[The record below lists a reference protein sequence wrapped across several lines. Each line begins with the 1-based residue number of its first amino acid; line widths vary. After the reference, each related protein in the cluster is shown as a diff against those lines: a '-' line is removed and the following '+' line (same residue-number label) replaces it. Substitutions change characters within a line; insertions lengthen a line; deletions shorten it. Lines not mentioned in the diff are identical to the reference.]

1 MSKNTIHEVDSH
13 YAQEFIKLLTPIADF
28 SNIPEGT
35 KIFSS
40 HSQNP
45 LFFDNFIEFEQPG
58 IKYTSSVDG
67 RTYTFSAQGWYFWD
81 EETAFNILSSTI
93 DKNGRS
99 LFVNGII
106 HERQDIIDFHLKNNL
121 LLDIADYDGKSP
133 FYYAANTNNHV
144 LCKQLLEKGVDVN
157 KNGLDDYKQTVLHAA
172 CFLPSKITAK
182 EKEEAQTRYFQTISF
197 LLELG
202 YDVNAKDIDNDTPLI
217 TCCRQDSSN
226 HKTVE
231 LLLNAGA
238 EVNAVN
244 VDRMYPLHYAVEQD
258 HVAIA
263 KLLLENNAMITTR
276 IAQDIKSENMVELFE
291 KYITKMDEETET
303 TFRINALKIML
314 V

>member
-1 MSKNTIHEVDSH
+1 MSEKFFHHVDSH
-13 YAQEFIKLLTPIADF
+13 YAKEFIKLLTPIADF
-28 SNIPEGT
+28 YNIPEGT

-45 LFFDNFIEFEQPG
+45 LFFDNFIELEQHG
-58 IKYTSSVDG
+58 IKYTSSLNG
-67 RTYTFSAQGWYFWD
+67 ETYTFSAQGWYFWD
-81 EETAFNILSSTI
+81 EETAFNMLLSTRDS
-93 DKNGRS
+93 NGRS
-99 LFVNGII
+99 LFINGII

-121 LLDIADYDGKSP
+121 LLDTADSDGKSP

-144 LCKQLLEKGVDVN
+144 LCKQLLEKGVDAN
-157 KNGLDDYKQTVLHAA
+157 KNSLDNYEQTALHAA

-202 YDVNAKDIDNDTPLI
+202 YDVNAKDADNDTALI

-226 HKTVE
+226 HKPVE

-238 EVNAVN
+238 EVNVVN
-244 VDRMYPLHYAVEQD
+244 VDGMSPLHYAVEHD
-258 HVAIA
+258 HVDIA
-263 KLLLENNAMITTR
+263 NLLLEKNAMITTK

-291 KYITKMDEETET
+291 KYITKMDEETEIA
-303 TFRINALKIML
+303 FRINALKIML

>member
-1 MSKNTIHEVDSH
+1 MSEKIHEVDSQ
-13 YAQEFIKLLTPIADF
+13 YAKEFIKLLTPIADF
-28 SNIPEGT
+28 SIIPEGT

-45 LFFDNFIEFEQPG
+45 LFFDTFIKLEHPG
-58 IKYTSSVDG
+58 IKYISSVDG
-67 RTYTFSAQGWYFWD
+67 RIYTFSAQGWYFWD
-81 EETAFNILSSTI
+81 EETAFNILSSSI

-106 HERQDIIDFHLKNNL
+106 HERQDIIDFYLKNNL

-157 KNGLDDYKQTVLHAA
+157 KNSLDNYEQTALHAA

-182 EKEEAQTRYFQTISF
+182 EKEEAETRYVQTISL

-202 YDVNAKDIDNDTPLI
+202 YDVNAKDTDNDTPLI
-217 TCCRQDSSN
+217 TCCHQDSSN
-226 HKTVE
+226 HKPVE

-238 EVNAVN
+238 EVNVVN
-244 VDRMYPLHYAVEQD
+244 VDRMSPLHYAVVQD
-258 HVAIA
+258 HVDIA
-263 KLLLENNAMITTR
+263 NLLLENNAIITTR
-276 IAQDIKSENMVELFE
+276 IVQDIKSENMVELFE
-291 KYITKMDEETET
+291 KYITKMDEETEIA
-303 TFRINALKIML
+303 FRINALKIAL

>member
-1 MSKNTIHEVDSH
+1 MSEKIHEVDSH
-13 YAQEFIKLLTPIADF
+13 YAKEFIKLLTPIADF
-28 SNIPEGT
+28 SIIPEGT

-45 LFFDNFIEFEQPG
+45 LFFDTFIELEHPG
-58 IKYTSSVDG
+58 IKYISSVDG
-67 RTYTFSAQGWYFWD
+67 RIYTFSAQGWYFWD

-99 LFVNGII
+99 FFVNGII

-121 LLDIADYDGKSP
+121 LLDVDNNGKSP
-133 FYYAANTNNHV
+133 FYYAANTNNYV

-157 KNGLDDYKQTVLHAA
+157 KDNLDDYKQTVLHAA

-182 EKEEAQTRYFQTISF
+182 EKEEAQTRYVQTISF

-226 HKTVE
+226 HKPVE
-231 LLLNAGA
+231 LLLKAGA
-238 EVNAVN
+238 EVNVVN
-244 VDRMYPLHYAVEQD
+244 VDGMSSLHYTVEQD
-258 HVAIA
+258 HISIA
-263 KLLLENNAMITTR
+263 NLLLENNAIITTR
-276 IAQDIKSENMVELFE
+276 IVQDIKSENMVELFE
-291 KYITKMDEETET
+291 KYITKMDEETEIA
-303 TFRINALKIML
+303 FRMNALKIML